1 MSDPPKLN
9 VINYLNMKKI
19 LCLLSAAALLLAGC
33 CKNGVEPLRTPVP
46 KRPAGQADMLAYAA
60 PPIDTVRVGFVGLGM
75 RGQGAIGRYLHIE
88 TAKIAALCDVRK
100 EYVEKAQKT
109 LSEAG
114 LPAVPEYF
122 GDTEVYKQLCERDD
136 IDLVYICTDWVH
148 HAPVAL
154 YAMEHGKHVAIEVP
168 AATSLEEI
176 WDLINTSERTRKHCM
191 MLENCCYDFFELATL
206 NMAQHGLFGEIY
218 HGEGA
223 YIHCLAHFWDRYWDN
238 WRLEFN
244 RTHKGDVYPTHG
256 FGPVCQVFDIHRGDQ
271 LKTLVSMETEAL
283 TGPGLVRKLS
293 PEVENPDDFANA
305 DHTMTMIRTAKG
317 RTIQIQHGVMTPR
330 PYNRMYQIVG
340 TEGFANKYP
349 RPGYSF
355 VPDRIKDV
363 VDLPA
368 GYDGDPYLGAEQYEQ
383 LVAAYTHPLVKEIGE
398 VAKKVGGHGGMDY
411 MMDYRLI
418 YCLNHGLPLDMDVY
432 DLAEW
437 CCVGPLSALSIE
449 NGSAPVEVPD
459 FTRGG
464 QDKVKGFRFAYAQ

>member
-1 MSDPPKLN
+1 MRKTLF
-9 VINYLNMKKI
+9 LI
-19 LCLLSAAALLLAGC
+19 LSLSLLLFAGC
-33 CKNGVEPLRTPVP
+33 KQAGPSLIRVDVP
-46 KRPAGQADMLAYAA
+46 NRPAGQTDMLAFAA

-75 RGQGAIGRYLHIE
+75 RGGSAIDRYLHLP
-88 TAKIAALCDVRK
+88 TAKIVALCDVVP
-100 EYVEKAQKT
+100 ENVEKAQAK
-109 LSEAG
+109 LAAAG
-114 LPAVPEYF
+114 QPAAAAYS
-122 GDTEVYKQLCERDD
+122 GDTEVFKQLCERDD

-148 HAPVAL
+148 HVPVAL
-154 YAMEHGKHVAIEVP
+154 YAMEHGKHAAIEVP

-176 WDLINTSERTRKHCM
+176 WALINTSERTRKHCM
-191 MLENCCYDFFELATL
+191 QLENCCYDFFELATL

-223 YIHCLAHFWDRYWDN
+223 YIHYLTPYWDAYWDN

-244 RTHKGDVYPTHG
+244 RTHKCDVYPTHG

-283 TGPGLVRKLS
+283 TGPELVKKLH
-293 PEVENPDDFANA
+293 PEIGNPDDFANA

-340 TEGFANKYP
+340 TTGFANKYP
-349 RPGYSF
+349 KPGYSF
-355 VPDRIKDV
+355 VPEKIRDV

-368 GYDGDPYLGAEQYEQ
+368 GYDGDPYLGPDQYQQ
-383 LVAAYTHPLVKEIGE
+383 LVEAYTHPLVKEIGE
-398 VAKKVGGHGGMDY
+398 VARQVGGHGGMDF

-449 NGSAPVEVPD
+449 HGSAPVEVPD

-464 QDKVKGFRFAYAQ
+464 QDKTKGYHHAYAQ

>member
-1 MSDPPKLN
+1 MLMRKT
-9 VINYLNMKKI
+9 
-19 LCLLSAAALLLAGC
+19 LLLIFSFSLLLLAGC
-33 CKNGVEPLRTPVP
+33 KQAESGPIRVDVP
-46 KRPAGQADMLAYAA
+46 KRPSGQTDMLAFAA

-75 RGQGAIGRYLHIE
+75 RGSGAIDRYLHLP
-88 TAKIAALCDVRK
+88 TARITALCDVRK
-100 EYVEKAQKT
+100 ECVDKAQARV
-109 LSEAG
+109 EAAG
-114 LPAVPEYF
+114 MPAAAAYY

-168 AATSLEEI
+168 AATSMEEI

-191 MLENCCYDFFELATL
+191 MLENCCYDFYELTTL

-223 YIHCLAHFWDRYWDN
+223 YIHCLTPFWHEYWDN

-271 LKTLVSMETEAL
+271 LKTLVSMDTEAI
-283 TGPGLVRKLS
+283 TGPQTVRKLH
-293 PEVENPDDFANA
+293 PEIADPDAFANA
-305 DHTMTMIRTAKG
+305 DHTMTMIRTARG

-340 TEGFANKYP
+340 TKGFANKYP

-355 VPDRIKDV
+355 VPEKIRDV
-363 VDLPA
+363 VDVPA
-368 GYDGDPYLGAEQYEQ
+368 RYDGDSYLSPEQYEQ
-383 LVAAYTHPLVKEIGE
+383 LVQAYTHPLVKEIGE
-398 VAKKVGGHGGMDY
+398 VAKAVGGHGGMDF

-449 NGSAPVEVPD
+449 RGNAPVEVPD

-464 QDKVKGFRFAYAQ
+464 QGKIQGYHHAYVE

>member
-1 MSDPPKLN
+1 
-9 VINYLNMKKI
+9 MKK
-19 LCLLSAAALLLAGC
+19 LAFFLAAATLLLLSA
-33 CKNGVEPLRTPVP
+33 CKQNEGPIRTDVP
-46 KRPAGQADMLAYAA
+46 KRPAGQTDMLAFAA

-75 RGQGAIGRYLHIE
+75 RGNGAIDRYLHLP
-88 TAKIAALCDVRK
+88 TAKIVALCDVRE
-100 EYVEKAQKT
+100 EYVAKAQRK
-109 LSEAG
+109 LAEAG
-114 LPAVPEYF
+114 QPAAAGYS
-122 GDTEVYKQLCERDD
+122 GDTEVFKQLCDRDD

-148 HAPVAL
+148 HVPVAL

-168 AATSLEEI
+168 SATSMEEI
-176 WDLINTSERTRKHCM
+176 WALINTSERTRKHCM
-191 MLENCCYDFFELATL
+191 QLENCCYDFFELATL

-223 YIHCLAHFWDRYWDN
+223 YIHCLQPFWDRYWDN

-271 LKTLVSMETEAL
+271 LKTLVAMETKAL
-283 TGPGLVRKLS
+283 TGPGLIKKLN
-293 PEVENPDDFANA
+293 PEVQNPEDFANA

-340 TEGFANKYP
+340 TKGFASKYP
-349 RPGYSF
+349 KPGYSF
-355 VPDRIKDV
+355 VPEKIKDV
-363 VDLPA
+363 VDVPDR
-368 GYDGDPYLGAEQYEQ
+368 YDGDSYLSAEQYQQ
-383 LVAAYTHPLVKEIGE
+383 LVEAYTHPLVKEIGE
-398 VAKKVGGHGGMDY
+398 VAKSVGGHGGMDY

-437 CCVGPLSALSIE
+437 CCVGPLSAISIE
-449 NGSAPVEVPD
+449 HGSAPVEVPD

-464 QDKVKGFRFAYAQ
+464 QDKIHGYRHAYAN

>member
-1 MSDPPKLN
+1 
-9 VINYLNMKKI
+9 MKKI
-19 LCLLSAAALLLAGC
+19 LCLFCVAVLVLTGFGK
-33 CKNGVEPLRTPVP
+33 KNFAPIRTDVP
-46 KRPAGQADMLAYAA
+46 KRSAGQTDMLAYAA

-75 RGQGAIGRYLHIE
+75 RGSSAIKRYLHIE
-88 TAKIAALCDVRK
+88 TARIVALCDVR
-100 EYVEKAQKT
+100 EECVEMAQT
-109 LSEAG
+109 RIAEAG
-114 LPAVPEYF
+114 KPAAAEYY

-148 HAPVAL
+148 HVPVAL

-176 WDLINTSERTRKHCM
+176 WALINTSERTRKHCM
-191 MLENCCYDFFELATL
+191 QLENCCYDFFELATL

-223 YIHCLAHFWDRYWDN
+223 YIHCLTPYWAEYWEK

-283 TGPGLVRKLS
+283 TGPELVRKLN
-293 PEVENPDDFANA
+293 PEVENPDEFANA
-305 DHTMTMIRTAKG
+305 DHTMTMIRTARG

-340 TEGFANKYP
+340 TKGFANKYP
-349 RPGYSF
+349 TPGYSF
-355 VPDRIKDV
+355 VPDQISDV
-363 VDLPA
+363 VNLPE
-368 GYDGDPYLGAEQYEQ
+368 GYDGDPYLGPEQYEQ
-383 LVAAYTHPLVKEIGE
+383 LVEAYTHPLVKEIGE
-398 VAKKVGGHGGMDY
+398 VAKQVGGHGGMDF

-437 CCVGPLSALSIE
+437 CCVGPLSAISIE
-449 NGSAPVEVPD
+449 HGSAPVEVPD

-464 QDKVKGFRFAYAQ
+464 QDKIQGYHHAYAE